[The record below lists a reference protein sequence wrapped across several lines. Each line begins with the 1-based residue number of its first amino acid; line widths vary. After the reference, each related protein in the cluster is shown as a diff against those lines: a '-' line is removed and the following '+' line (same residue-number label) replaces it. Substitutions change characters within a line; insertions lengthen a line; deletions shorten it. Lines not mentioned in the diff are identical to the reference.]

1 MEAKDRARGFRA
13 GLSPV
18 KAGLIALAVTA
29 VVVYFSFHQVDPFSD
44 PYELNAVFD
53 NASNLQPRS
62 PVRVAGIEVGKV
74 TRVEHYGDSGAARVT
89 MEIDKG
95 GLPIHRDAH
104 LKIRPRIFLEGN
116 FFVDLQPGSPSAPAL
131 DDGAVVPANQ
141 TDAPVQFNDLL
152 AALQSDTRS
161 DLQTLLQEYSKGL
174 EGSGARG
181 FNRSIRYWEG
191 AYRDSALA
199 NDAALG
205 TEPHDLSRLVRGQ
218 GRTFGAL
225 SRDERALGDLV
236 TSFDVTAAAFAR
248 EDDSLRATMP
258 ALRALLVTG
267 TPALQSVDGALPS
280 VRAFSRDALPAA
292 QTSGPAIDASLPFVR
307 QSRALLSRPEL
318 RGLAADLRPT
328 VPALVRLNEGSRGL
342 FREQGLLSSC
352 TSNVLVPL
360 ATKGVPDPDFK
371 DLDGEPFYQSSAR
384 GLVGLASESRLHDT
398 NSPIQR
404 AAFTVGP
411 QEVTT
416 VSDEG
421 KRLFGTSAFPILGA
435 RPARTVRRP
444 AMRPDVP
451 CETQEVPDLNAPSE
465 RVERNI
471 QAKPV
476 LTEAAIARRKRAQD
490 DLDLVL
496 QHLRDKQAGRP
507 TIDPLRFDDRG
518 LKLEAKRLGLEPL
531 PDGRF
536 RKLTGGE
543 RGRDR

>member
-1 MEAKDRARGFRA
+1 MAAPKDRARGFRA

-18 KAGLIALAVTA
+18 KAALIAL
-29 VVVYFSFHQVDPFSD
+29 VVVVVGIYFAFNQGNPFSH

-53 NASNLQPRS
+53 NASNLKEHS
-62 PVRVAGIEVGKV
+62 PVRIAGIDVGHV

-95 GLPIHRDAH
+95 GLPIHRDAQ

-116 FFVDLQPGSPSAPAL
+116 FFVDLQPGSPSAPDL
-131 DDGAVVPANQ
+131 KDGAVVPANQ

-152 AALQSDTRS
+152 AALQSDTRA
-161 DLQTLLQEYSKGL
+161 DLQTLLQQYSKGL

-181 FNRSIRYWEG
+181 FNRSIRYWED
-191 AYRDSALA
+191 AYRDSAIA
-199 NDAALG
+199 NDATLG
-205 TEPHDLSRLVRGQ
+205 SEPHDLSRLLRGQ

-225 SRDERALGDLV
+225 SRDERALKDLV
-236 TSFDVTAAAFAR
+236 TAFNVTANAFAR
-248 EDDSLRATMP
+248 EDDPLRRTMP
-258 ALRALLVTG
+258 ALQATLTTG
-267 TPALQSVDGALPS
+267 TPALQSVDDALPS

-292 QTSGPAIDASLPFVR
+292 ETGGPAIDASLPFVR
-307 QSRALLSRPEL
+307 QSRALLSEAEL

-328 VPALVRLNEGSRGL
+328 VPALVRLNEGSLDL

-360 ATKGVPDPDFK
+360 ATKGVPDPDYQS
-371 DLDGEPFYQSSAR
+371 LDGEPFYQSSAR
-384 GLVGLASESRLHDT
+384 GLVGLASESRLHDA

-411 QEVTT
+411 QEITT
-416 VSDEG
+416 TTDDG
-421 KRLFGTSAFPILGA
+421 KRLFGTSAFPVLGA
-435 RPARTVRRP
+435 RPARPDHRP

-465 RVERNI
+465 RSERNV

-476 LTEAAIARRKRAQD
+476 LDHAAIERRKRAQEQ
-490 DLDLVL
+490 LGLVV
-496 QHLRDKQAGRP
+496 QHLRDKAAGRP
-507 TIDPLRFDDRG
+507 TIDPLRFDARG
-518 LKLEAKRLGLEPL
+518 LKLEARRLGLEPL
-531 PDGRF
+531 PDGRY
-536 RKLTGGE
+536 R
-543 RGRDR
+543 RIR

>member
-1 MEAKDRARGFRA
+1 MDGKHRARGFRA

-18 KAGLIALAVTA
+18 KAALIALVALA
-29 VVVYFSFHQVDPFSD
+29 VVVYFSFNKGNPFAD

-53 NASNLQPRS
+53 DASNLQPRS

-74 TRVEHYGDSGAARVT
+74 TRVEHYGDGGAARVT
-89 MEIDKG
+89 MEIEKG
-95 GLPIHRDAH
+95 GLPVHRDAR

-116 FFVDLQPGSPSAPAL
+116 FFVDLQPGSPSAPEL

-161 DLQTLLQEYSKGL
+161 DLQKLLKEYSKGL

-181 FNRSIRYWEG
+181 FNRSIRYWED
-191 AYRDSALA
+191 AYRDSTLA
-199 NDAALG
+199 NDATLG
-205 TEPHDLSRLVRGQ
+205 TEPHDLSRLLRGQ
-218 GRTFGAL
+218 GKTFGAL
-225 SRDERALGDLV
+225 SRDERALKDLI
-236 TSFDVTAAAFAR
+236 TSFDTTAAAFAR

-258 ALRALLVTG
+258 ALRATLTTG
-267 TPALQSVDGALPS
+267 TPALRSVDAALPS

-307 QSRALLSRPEL
+307 QSRALLSQAEL

-328 VPALVRLNEGSRGL
+328 VPTLVRLNEGSLDL

-360 ATKGVPDPDFK
+360 ATKPVPDPDFK
-371 DLDGEPFYQSSAR
+371 ELDGEPFYQSSAR
-384 GLVGLASESRLHDT
+384 GLVGLSSESRLHDA

-411 QEVTT
+411 QEVTAVT
-416 VSDEG
+416 DDG
-421 KRLFGTSAFPILGA
+421 KRLFGTSMLPILGS
-435 RPARTVRRP
+435 RPARPDHRP
-444 AMRPDVP
+444 SMRPDVP
-451 CETQEVPDLNAPSE
+451 CETQEVPDLNAPSD
-465 RVERNI
+465 RVERNV

-476 LTEAAIARRKRAQD
+476 LTEAALARRKLAQE

-507 TIDPLRFDDRG
+507 TIDPLRFSDRG

-531 PDGRF
+531 PDGRY
-536 RKLTGGE
+536 RKLRSDE
-543 RGRDR
+543 RGSDR